1 MNMYVLQV
9 KPGFEE
15 AAAADII
22 LNVQDLTV
30 SDIRQQAE
38 VTSKLLSEL
47 GCEGIPQVYVMNK
60 ADAAEYT
67 DTVFEDDNTVL
78 ISAKE
83 KTGFDRLLR
92 CIMKNLP
99 ETAFIGKIRQEG
111 RIFSEEYTAEGTEI
125 DALID
130 VKLIK
135 EAEQYLI

>member
-1 MNMYVLQV
+1 
-9 KPGFEE
+9 
-15 AAAADII
+15 
-22 LNVQDLTV
+22 
-30 SDIRQQAE
+30 
-38 VTSKLLSEL
+38 
-47 GCEGIPQVYVMNK
+47 MNK

-99 ETAFIGKIRQEG
+99 ETAKRMKLNIPYDKTAFIGKIRQEG